1 MQARVSFVLCDNFE
15 QPSGSD
21 VPLHMHS
28 KTQVIFHKEKSFFL
42 SVILWSTSKKREAK
56 KCEKDFLDSE
66 RHTAKFK
73 QYFSAIL
80 KLPCSLRGVTTL
92 SNTTSVKLLEIW
104 WWSVGVCVH
113 QQVFL
118 VLSL

>member
-1 MQARVSFVLCDNFE
+1 MQARVSFVLCDNFK

-28 KTQVIFHKEKSFFL
+28 KTQVIFHMEKSFFL
-42 SVILWSTSKKREAK
+42 SVILRSTSKKREAK
-56 KCEKDFLDSE
+56 KCEDFLDSE
-66 RHTAKFK
+66 RYTAKFK
-73 QYFSAIL
+73 KYFSAIL

-92 SNTTSVKLLEIW
+92 SNTTSIKLLEVW